1 MRHAMAKKRNL
12 RAELIRSKLADIED
26 SVSLVEENLPSSF
39 EEFSELGLVKDGIY
53 KRMEFAIENIIDIC
67 SIINSDLRLSIPE
80 NEESFLESLVN
91 FGILTQNMAEK
102 TRRMKGFRNIIV
114 HRYGRIDDILA
125 HKILTEHMEDFYEF
139 IESIE
144 RFLEKSKEQ
153 SDSRDLLG

>member
-39 EEFSELGLVKDGIY
+39 EEFSKLGLVKDGIY

-80 NEESFLESLVN
+80 SEESFVESLVN
-91 FGILTQNMAEK
+91 FGILTQNLAEK
-102 TRRMKGFRNIIV
+102 IRRMKGFRNIIV
-114 HRYGRIDDILA
+114 HRYGRIDDIMA
-125 HKILTEHMEDFYEF
+125 HKILTEHMEDFREF

-153 SDSRDLLG
+153 SDS

>member
-1 MRHAMAKKRNL
+1 MAKKRNL

-67 SIINSDLRLSIPE
+67 SIINSDLRLSVPE
-80 NEESFLESLVN
+80 SEESFVDSLVN
-91 FGILTQNMAEK
+91 IGILTQNMAEK

-114 HRYGRIDDILA
+114 HRYGRIDDLLA

-139 IESIE
+139 IESIG

-153 SDSRDLLG
+153 SDQQDL

>member
-1 MRHAMAKKRNL
+1 MAKKRNL

-39 EEFSELGLVKDGIY
+39 EEFSRLGLVKDGIY

-67 SIINSDLRLSIPE
+67 SIISSDLRLSVPE
-80 NEESFLESLVN
+80 SEESFVESLTN
-91 FGILTQNMAEK
+91 IGILTPNMAEK

-114 HRYGRIDDILA
+114 HRYGRIDDLLA

-144 RFLEKSKEQ
+144 QFLEKSKEQ
-153 SDSRDLLG
+153 SDWQDL

>member
-1 MRHAMAKKRNL
+1 MAKKRNL